1 MLKRLALVACMTLM
15 MVSDSL
21 PRSQFFFGDAED
33 GNTAAVDGS
42 EFVFAR
48 LLYGSGLANFGFRGR
63 GNTWS
68 TDWPEADAHFML
80 GVDRLSNIRIVLDD
94 FVTVPIMDPDLF
106 NYPLL
111 YAVEVGY
118 MELTQQEADRLR
130 EYMERGG
137 FMIVDDFWGTR
148 EWASFNR
155 QLQKI
160 FPDREVE
167 DVPLT
172 HEIFHS
178 FYDIDEVLQVPVYTS
193 GCRGGPTW
201 EQDGYTPYAFAIFD
215 DDRRPML
222 MINHNT
228 DLGDAWEWADLP
240 CYPHEY
246 SGYAYRL
253 GLNFIVYSMTH

>member
-1 MLKRLALVACMTLM
+1 MVAGMTLA
-15 MVSDSL
+15 MVSDAL
-21 PRSQFFFGDAED
+21 PQSQFLFGDAAGVRE
-33 GNTAAVDGS
+33 TKADGS

-48 LLYGSGLANFGFRGR
+48 LLYSSGLANFAYRGR
-63 GNTWS
+63 TETWR
-68 TDWPEADAHFML
+68 TDWPAADAHFML
-80 GVDRLSNIRIVLDD
+80 GVDRLSNIRILLDD
-94 FVTVPIMDPDLF
+94 YVSVPIMDPGLF
-106 NYPLL
+106 DYPLV

-118 MELTQQEADRLR
+118 MELSQQEADRLR

-148 EWASFNR
+148 EWQSFNR

-167 DVPLT
+167 EVPLS

-178 FYDIDEVLQVPVYTS
+178 FYDIEEVLQVPVVTS
-193 GCRGGPTW
+193 GCYGLPTY
-201 EQDGYTPYAFAIFD
+201 EQDGYTPYALAIFD

-228 DLGDAWEWADLP
+228 DLGDAWEHSDLA
-240 CYPHEY
+240 CYPHRY